1 MKLKP
6 YNSYSIRTKI
16 AIYSTILYLIGF
28 IIMLSADWVS
38 PVDIYE
44 HFFRW
49 IIFPL
54 YIFAWIDLF
63 FSLLKAVAE
72 SHLTKTKDI
81 RINPFTRLL
90 LFVGIVIFCKLFSWF
105 WHYKIWLP
113 NFHLFYGHF
122 NTAPYWYHIISWYN
136 ELIELYLCEISIGV
150 IEIVSIIGRIRLHFQ
165 LKEEKEEQERIE
177 REKEEAML
185 NKMKQK
191 TTRRKPRKTK
201 VVKKPYF
208 DDDFDDDLPS
218 NWSVTIE

>member
-6 YNSYSIRTKI
+6 NESLPLRFYITI
-16 AIYSTILYLIGF
+16 FGMAIYLIGM
-28 IIMLSADWVS
+28 IITLLADWEEPS
-38 PVDIYE
+38 DIYTR
-44 HFFRW
+44 FFAW
-49 IIFPL
+49 LLNPISIL
-54 YIFAWIDLF
+54 AWIDVVL
-63 FSLLKAVAE
+63 SMIKQGAE
-72 SHLTKTKDI
+72 CFPIKTKDI
-81 RINPFTRLL
+81 RFNPFTRILVFILL
-90 LFVGIVIFCKLFSWF
+90 SIISSFLTRFRRVIFIGDFFRMGFFS
-105 WHYKIWLP
+105 
-113 NFHLFYGHF
+113 
-122 NTAPYWYHIISWYN
+122 
-136 ELIELYLCEISIGV
+136 EISIGV

-191 TTRRKPRKTK
+191 NTRRKPRKTK

>member
-6 YNSYSIRTKI
+6 NESLPLRFYITI
-16 AIYSTILYLIGF
+16 FGMAIYLIGM
-28 IIMLSADWVS
+28 IITLLADWEEPS
-38 PVDIYE
+38 DIYTR
-44 HFFRW
+44 FFAW
-49 IIFPL
+49 LLNPISIL
-54 YIFAWIDLF
+54 AWIDVVL
-63 FSLLKAVAE
+63 SMIKQGAE
-72 SHLTKTKDI
+72 CFPVKTKDI
-81 RINPFTRLL
+81 RFNPFTRILVFILL
-90 LFVGIVIFCKLFSWF
+90 SIISSFLTRFRRVIFIGDFFRMGFFS
-105 WHYKIWLP
+105 
-113 NFHLFYGHF
+113 
-122 NTAPYWYHIISWYN
+122 
-136 ELIELYLCEISIGV
+136 EISIGV

-191 TTRRKPRKTK
+191 NTRRKPRKTK